1 MFKICYSLP
10 TIFWQW
16 LIWTQ
21 IDLGVSWAHVW
32 GVFLKWYC
40 FFFLAN
46 FAKWIYHH
54 DISAYLGMHIF
65 ASMESFYMS
74 AIFCFVF
81 VLLLGTCYLSKNY
94 WSKFSWSLGSENQ
107 FWVCSNQTL
116 LLCLNYNYVSFNLY
130 LFKRA
135 IFDVK

>member
-1 MFKICYSLP
+1 MLFITNNILTVAYLNSDRFGGLLDSCLRG
-10 TIFWQW
+10 I
-16 LIWTQ
+16 LEMV
-21 IDLGVSWAHVW
+21 L
-32 GVFLKWYC
+32 

-94 WSKFSWSLGSENQ
+94 WSKFLWSLGSENQ

-135 IFDVK
+135 IFDII

>member
-1 MFKICYSLP
+1 MLFITNNILTVAYLNSDRFGGL
-10 TIFWQW
+10 
-16 LIWTQ
+16 
-21 IDLGVSWAHVW
+21 LGSCLRGILEMV
-32 GVFLKWYC
+32 L

-46 FAKWIYHH
+46 FAEWIYHH

-135 IFDVK
+135 IFDVI